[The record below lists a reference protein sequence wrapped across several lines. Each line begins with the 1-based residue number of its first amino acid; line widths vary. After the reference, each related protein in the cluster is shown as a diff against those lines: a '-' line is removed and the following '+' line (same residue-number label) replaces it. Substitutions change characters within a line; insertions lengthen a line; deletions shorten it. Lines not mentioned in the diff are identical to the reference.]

1 MQIASVRLKNWR
13 NFPHAE
19 VHLGP
24 MTYVIG
30 PNASGKSNL
39 LDAFRFLR
47 DVAKPDGGGLQ
58 QAVKLRGGISKVRCL
73 HARQDPEVQISVRW
87 TEGAKEDAN
96 GWSYTLGMKTEK
108 GGANRPIVSIERVM
122 RTVDGKKTFLVI
134 RPNKDDRND
143 PELLTQTALE
153 QNLAN
158 KEFRVLSDELASVT
172 YLHLVPQLLKF
183 GEQIGGSRL
192 ENDPFG
198 QAFLERIAK
207 TGENLR
213 QKRLDR
219 IKSTLRIAAPQ
230 FDDIEFVRDEIGRPH
245 LRAKYHHHRPKAG
258 WQQEDQLSDGT
269 LRMIAIFWLLMENNG
284 LLLLEEPELSLDE
297 DVVRALPVLIDK
309 MGRSSKKAQKQIV
322 ITTHSYAL
330 LDNPG
335 IDGRWVLRIE
345 PLKEGSTIVAPS
357 EEELRLMKD
366 DGFPPAQVLLQKAH
380 PEEAAEMAL

>member
-24 MTYVIG
+24 MNYVIG

-58 QAVKLRGGISKVRCL
+58 QAIKLRGGLSKVRCL
-73 HARQDPEVQISVRW
+73 HARQDPEVQMSVRW
-87 TEGAKEDAN
+87 TEGAKEDAD
-96 GWSYTLGMKTEK
+96 GWTYTLGMKTEK
-108 GGANRPIVSIERVM
+108 KSAKRPIVSFERVT
-122 RTVDGKKTFLVI
+122 RTVDGKATHLVN
-134 RPNKDDRND
+134 RPGDNDRKD

-172 YLHLVPQLLKF
+172 YLHLVPQLLRF

-198 QAFLERIAK
+198 QAFLEKIAK
-207 TGENLR
+207 TGEKL
-213 QKRLDR
+213 QQSRLER
-219 IKSTLRIAAPQ
+219 IKNALRIAAPR
-230 FDDIEFVRDEIGRPH
+230 FEDIAFERDEIGRPH
-245 LRAKYHHHRPKAG
+245 LRAKYHHHRPNAG
-258 WQQEDQLSDGT
+258 WQREDQLSDGT
-269 LRMIAIFWLLMENNG
+269 LRMIAIFWLLMENSG

-297 DVVRALPVLIDK
+297 DVVRALPLLIDK
-309 MGRSSKKAQKQIV
+309 MGRGSKRAQRQIV
-322 ITTHSYAL
+322 VTTHSYAL

-345 PLKEGSTIVAPS
+345 PQAEGSTIVAPS
-357 EEELRLMKD
+357 EEELRLMND
-366 DGFPPAQVLLQKAH
+366 DGLPPAQVLLPKAH
-380 PEEAAEMAL
+380 PAEAAELAL